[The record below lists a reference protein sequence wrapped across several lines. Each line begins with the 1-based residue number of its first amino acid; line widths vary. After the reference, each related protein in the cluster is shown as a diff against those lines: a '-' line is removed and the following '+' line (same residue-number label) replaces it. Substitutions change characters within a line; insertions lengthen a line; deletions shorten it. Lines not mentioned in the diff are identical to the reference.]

1 MKQCL
6 YPSIVFLLLSFNLL
20 AQDKKVENLKL
31 RLLKINSIDQVKN
44 MLMENEMIGDI
55 LTIDSKIDSSQFAKY
70 WISRNI
76 GEILI
81 TQPAKD
87 TTYLF
92 KLIKLDSIKLFRVQY
107 IFLDKTKLSL
117 KKIDSLRRL
126 IFRRLDKGNKFDA
139 LAREY
144 SMDGNSMKGG
154 DLGWFEE
161 GQMMEEFQNAISK
174 HQLGETFKVDI
185 ESKGWY
191 YIVKNS
197 FLPKFNKKAIVFYLQ
212 SINND

>member
-1 MKQCL
+1 V
-6 YPSIVFLLLSFNLL
+6 VFLLLSFSLL
-20 AQDKKVENLKL
+20 SQDKKVENLRL
-31 RLLKINSIDQVKN
+31 RLLKINSIDQAKN
-44 MLMENEMIGDI
+44 MLMENAMIGDI
-55 LTIDSKIDSSQFAKY
+55 LTIDSNIDSSGFAKY
-70 WISRNI
+70 WISRSI

-81 TQPAKD
+81 SQPARD

-92 KLIKLDSIKLFRVQY
+92 KLIKLDSIRSFRVQY

-117 KKIDSLRRL
+117 KKIDSLRNL
-126 IFRRLDKGNKFDA
+126 IFRKLDLGSGFET

-144 SMDGNSMKGG
+144 SMDGNSKKGG

-161 GQMMEEFQNAISK
+161 GQMMAEFQDAISK
-174 HQLGETFKVDI
+174 HRLDETYKVDI

-197 FLPKFNKKAIVFYLQ
+197 YLPKFNKKAIVFYLE
-212 SINND
+212 SINDN